1 MNELIYRISEN
12 IINQNIKNISLN
24 NIIYENEVLINE
36 YINHYNKYSVLNK
49 NKIDIYSFEFKTQL
63 FKKLVLYDYCFN
75 YDIENNTN
83 EEDIIL
89 INQYILYNNDDIVKL
104 KILDYRFKL
113 FLDWCKKYNRNN
125 KKKIQFNL
133 SKYTI
138 TFR

>member
-12 IINQNIKNISLN
+12 IINQNIKDISLN
-24 NIIYENEVLINE
+24 NIIYENEILINK
-36 YINHYNKYSVLNK
+36 YITHYNKYAVLNK
-49 NKIDIYSFEFKTQL
+49 NKINIYSVEFKIQL
-63 FKKLVLYDYCFN
+63 FKKLVLYNYCCN

-83 EEDIIL
+83 KEDIIL

-104 KILDYRFKL
+104 KVLDYRFKS

-133 SKYTI
+133 SKYAI